1 MCFFI
6 SSNSSSES
14 LPGFNRMLSGI
25 AILPISCSADAL
37 TISDDC
43 SFYKDPFAVEE
54 AARMI
59 LEGECGVF
67 SPEMLDCFRLAKQEL
82 FAVTEG
88 KFSQKST

>member
-1 MCFFI
+1 MY
-6 SSNSSSES
+6 
-14 LPGFNRMLSGI
+14 
-25 AILPISCSADAL
+25 DAL
-37 TISDDC
+37 VSKRV
-43 SFYKDPFAVEE
+43 YKDPFAVEE

-88 KFSQKST
+88 KFSFADVMVK